1 MLSKPRGLNYYKQ
14 MIIAQEKKQSKDQD
28 VKPGEKEKATQQ
40 RRGIQ
45 KTKRNSESLR
55 QLSF

>member
-1 MLSKPRGLNYYKQ
+1 MLSKPTELNYYKR
-14 MIIAQEKKQSKDQD
+14 MIIAQENKQSKDQD
-28 VKPGEKEKATQQ
+28 VEPGEKEKATKQS
-40 RRGIQ
+40 RGIQ